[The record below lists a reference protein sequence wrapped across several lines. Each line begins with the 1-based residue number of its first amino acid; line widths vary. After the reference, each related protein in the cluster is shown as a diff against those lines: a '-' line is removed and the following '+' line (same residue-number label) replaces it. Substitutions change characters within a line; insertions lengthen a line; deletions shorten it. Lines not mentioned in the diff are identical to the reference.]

1 MLIGEKIRK
10 LRKEKKLTIVELAD
24 ITKLSKTTISD
35 TETGKTNP
43 SNDTILKIA
52 KALNIDI
59 EDLCKG
65 TGYSFFFFFDDEEE
79 SDLSNTTKKEIV
91 SNLCYKQAY
100 EEVDKKYQ
108 KILDP
113 INQNENTAKEKMELK
128 FNDPIKAMEFILSQ
142 PSIMNYGNFDIN
154 KLSDQDK
161 INFANDLLNMI
172 KMISP
177 KYSK

>member
-1 MLIGEKIRK
+1 MNIGEKIRK
-10 LRKEKKLTIVELAD
+10 LRKERKLTIVELANL
-24 ITKLSKTTISD
+24 TKLSKTTISD

-43 SNDTILKIA
+43 SNDTILKIS
-52 KALNIDI
+52 KSLNVDI
-59 EDLCKG
+59 EDLCKD
-65 TGYSFFFFFDDEEE
+65 TGYSFFFFFDEEE
-79 SDLSNTTKKEIV
+79 NNLSNTTKKEIV
-91 SNLCYKQAY
+91 NSLCCKQAD
-100 EEVDKKYQ
+100 EEDDKKY
-108 KILDP
+108 KEILDS

-154 KLSDQDK
+154 KLSDKDK